1 MTDSTDALVGT
12 VGGLVA
18 LGILVD
24 ASGRIIHNRPRRLR
38 QKKAKRIRFI

>member
-1 MTDSTDALVGT
+1 MTDSTDAIVGT

-24 ASGRIIHNRPRRLR
+24 ASGRVIHNRQRRLR
-38 QKKAKRIRFI
+38 QKKMKKIRFI